1 MFNSNVG
8 KIFFL
13 FLFFLLFLFTKNSS
27 SQKIF
32 NLVGDW
38 EGENKSYSLEKG
50 SRSWKKKITIFEQN
64 ERIFKGNCLTISIFE
79 ISFKYADGE
88 TNFIGVIRSNNKSFY
103 WVSAESKGYINGE
116 ILNKRTIEV
125 CYVEAY
131 KNAAVGCAIL
141 KREK

>member
-1 MFNSNVG
+1 MFNSNAG

-13 FLFFLLFLFTKNSS
+13 FMFFLLFLFTKNSS

-50 SRSWKKKITIFEQN
+50 IRSWKKKITIFEQN
-64 ERIFKGNCLTISIFE
+64 ERIFKGN
-79 ISFKYADGE
+79 FKYADGE

>member
-1 MFNSNVG
+1 MFNSNTG

-13 FLFFLLFLFTKNSS
+13 FLFFIFFLLTKNSS
-27 SQKIF
+27 SQRIF

-64 ERIFKGNCLTISIFE
+64 ERIFKGN
-79 ISFKYADGE
+79 FKYSDGE

-103 WVSAESKGYINGE
+103 WVSPESKGYINGE

-141 KREK
+141 KRKKY

>member
-1 MFNSNVG
+1 MFNSNAG

-38 EGENKSYSLEKG
+38 EGVNKSYSLEKG

-64 ERIFKGNCLTISIFE
+64 ERIFKGN
-79 ISFKYADGE
+79 FKYADGE

>member
-1 MFNSNVG
+1 MFNPNVG

-50 SRSWKKKITIFEQN
+50 SRSWKKKIIIFEQN
-64 ERIFKGNCLTISIFE
+64 ERIFKGN
-79 ISFKYADGE
+79 FKYADGE

>member
-38 EGENKSYSLEKG
+38 EGVNKSYSLEKG

-64 ERIFKGNCLTISIFE
+64 ERIFKGN
-79 ISFKYADGE
+79 FKYADGE

-131 KNAAVGCAIL
+131 QNAAVGCAIL

>member
-13 FLFFLLFLFTKNSS
+13 FLFFLIFLFTKNSS

-64 ERIFKGNCLTISIFE
+64 ERIFKGN
-79 ISFKYADGE
+79 FKYADGE

>member
-8 KIFFL
+8 KLFSL

-38 EGENKSYSLEKG
+38 EGVNKSYSLEKG

-64 ERIFKGNCLTISIFE
+64 ERIFKGN
-79 ISFKYADGE
+79 FKYADGE